1 MTDAISQIKKN
12 MVSITEILNKQNE
25 MQERIDMLE
34 LEIARMQ
41 EEKIKLDLNSD
52 ICDSLEVDSITKTV
66 QLDFDTLAKKKD

>member
-52 ICDSLEVDSITKTV
+52 ICDSLQIDSITKNV

>member
-34 LEIARMQ
+34 LEIARMKD
-41 EEKIKLDLNSD
+41 EKIKLDLNSD
-52 ICDSLEVDSITKTV
+52 ICDSLQVDSITKNV

>member
-52 ICDSLEVDSITKTV
+52 ICDSLQVDSITKNV